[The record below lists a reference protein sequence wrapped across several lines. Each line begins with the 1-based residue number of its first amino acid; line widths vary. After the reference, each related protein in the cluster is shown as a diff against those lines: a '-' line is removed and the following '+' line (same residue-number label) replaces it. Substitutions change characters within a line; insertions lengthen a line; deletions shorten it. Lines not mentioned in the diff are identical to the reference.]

1 VVEGLASQE
10 SVFLAAAVVDMVVEW
25 PSVLAYGF
33 LALRESNG

>member
-1 VVEGLASQE
+1 MAEDLASLGI
-10 SVFLAAAVVDMVVEW
+10 VFLAVAAVDMVVEW